1 MQTYQYGLK
10 KRNRADSDQIMKF
23 VLLAIAS
30 VAVLIV
36 FLIIVFIL
44 GNSWGAIEEVGI
56 IHFLFGN
63 DWNIS
68 NETFGAINI
77 ILGSILV
84 TIGAIAF
91 ALPIGLGAAIYISEI
106 ASPKMRNIL
115 KPVCEVFAG
124 IPSVV
129 YGFFG
134 VLVLLPILK
143 DIFENQLVF
152 NESWLAGSIL
162 LGIMALPTVISVSE
176 DAIHSVP
183 HSYRE
188 ASLAMGATRW
198 ETTIKVIVPAAI
210 SGISAAAILG
220 IGRAIGETMAV
231 MMVTGNNPAMFPD
244 PIWNIFSL
252 ISTITGVLAA
262 QIPDSATDSLLY
274 QSLFLLAVV
283 LLVMVLVI
291 NFASRYII
299 KSMNRKLGNADPHD
313 SIIYKLTGRE
323 KLLNGAVDDF
333 LADKKELIIEVVVYV
348 CIFVFVWMMSTLFT
362 GDVAS
367 IIVAAVVCV
376 LVFAIRKL
384 MNTVNSTTVQ
394 QIAHGSLT
402 VVMGFVVLILVFII
416 GYILINGIP
425 AIDKDFI
432 TGTPT
437 AGGMGGGILPMIV
450 GTLELIAGTAL
461 IALPLGILTGVY
473 LAEYAKNSLPT
484 RIIREAIDLLNGTP
498 SIVFGL
504 FGMAFIVKA
513 LGIGVSMVAGWFVLA
528 FMIMPVIIRTTEEA
542 LRSVPPELREASQA
556 MGASKWKTTYKVVI
570 PAAMGGVLTG
580 TILSLGRAAGE
591 TAPIMFTAAVSTSST
606 LFADTIFEPV
616 LALPYHLYFLATQNG
631 PVEMQ
636 YGTATILLLIVL
648 SMFLLASVIRSHY
661 NKKVKW

>member
-1 MQTYQYGLK
+1 MQTYQCGLK
-10 KRNRADSDQIMKF
+10 KRNRTDSDQIMKF

-56 IHFLFGN
+56 LHFLFGN

-68 NETFGAINI
+68 KETFGALNI

-134 VLVLLPILK
+134 VLVLLPFLK

-262 QIPDSATDSLLY
+262 QIPEAATDSLLY

-283 LLVMVLVI
+283 LLVLHLDGHLVEL
-291 NFASRYII
+291 N
-299 KSMNRKLGNADPHD
+299 DPLD
-313 SIIYKLTGRE
+313 
-323 KLLNGAVDDF
+323 
-333 LADKKELIIEVVVYV
+333 
-348 CIFVFVWMMSTLFT
+348 
-362 GDVAS
+362 
-367 IIVAAVVCV
+367 
-376 LVFAIRKL
+376 
-384 MNTVNSTTVQ
+384 
-394 QIAHGSLT
+394 
-402 VVMGFVVLILVFII
+402 ILR
-416 GYILINGIP
+416 
-425 AIDKDFI
+425 
-432 TGTPT
+432 
-437 AGGMGGGILPMIV
+437 GG
-450 GTLELIAGTAL
+450 
-461 IALPLGILTGVY
+461 
-473 LAEYAKNSLPT
+473 
-484 RIIREAIDLLNGTP
+484 
-498 SIVFGL
+498 
-504 FGMAFIVKA
+504 
-513 LGIGVSMVAGWFVLA
+513 
-528 FMIMPVIIRTTEEA
+528 
-542 LRSVPPELREASQA
+542 
-556 MGASKWKTTYKVVI
+556 
-570 PAAMGGVLTG
+570 
-580 TILSLGRAAGE
+580 
-591 TAPIMFTAAVSTSST
+591 
-606 LFADTIFEPV
+606 
-616 LALPYHLYFLATQNG
+616 
-631 PVEMQ
+631 
-636 YGTATILLLIVL
+636 
-648 SMFLLASVIRSHY
+648 
-661 NKKVKW
+661 